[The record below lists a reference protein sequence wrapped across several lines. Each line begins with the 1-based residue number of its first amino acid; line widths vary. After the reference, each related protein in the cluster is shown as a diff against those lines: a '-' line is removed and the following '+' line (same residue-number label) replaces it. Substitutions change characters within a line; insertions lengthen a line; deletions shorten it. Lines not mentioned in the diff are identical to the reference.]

1 MSTTKEDKMKGLK
14 ATGLAMMVLAV
25 LLSVP
30 MMAMAAVQF
39 SEVSDNRIVGASAD
53 LGVTFSAITEDDM
66 ATIELQLNNKKI
78 TVQKGYNDRSH
89 ELYIRGISI
98 ESNEI
103 TTLSQEDSI
112 SISNLH
118 SELLQ
123 YAGYN
128 ELGDTFLDT
137 LNLLSSWPDT
147 MPLVLT
153 KDEKNVETKALSK
166 SLCSDIG
173 KTVNVSYPPSADSLG
188 GNWKSEAT
196 FIGTSTAGKCVGRCG
211 LRCGSGIITDKYS
224 VNCLVHDVCAGKY
237 GHTAK
242 ACNKLLEDAADDF
255 FAGKSCLRKVT
266 PTSVKVKVGKTA
278 TATVNGDTSPYVTT
292 TYFPLISAAKA
303 TVKGNTVTITG
314 VRKGVSRI
322 GVSGTSL
329 VGTQYI
335 EVTVSK

>member
-1 MSTTKEDKMKGLK
+1 MKGLK
-14 ATGLAMMVLAV
+14 RIGLVMMVMAV

-30 MMAMAAVQF
+30 MMAIAAVQF
-39 SEVSDNRIVGASAD
+39 SEVSDNKIVGASAD
-53 LGVTFSAITEDDM
+53 LGVTFSALTENDM
-66 ATIELQLNNKKI
+66 AIIELQLNNKRI

-89 ELYIRGISI
+89 ELYIQGISI

-103 TTLSQEDSI
+103 ATLSQEDSI

-123 YAGYN
+123 YAGYS

-147 MPLVLT
+147 MPIVLT
-153 KDEKNVETKALSK
+153 KDEKHPETKALSK

-173 KTVNVSYPPSADSLG
+173 KTVNVAYPPSPDSLG

-211 LRCGSGIITDKYS
+211 IGCGSSIIGNADKYS

-237 GHTAK
+237 GRTAK
-242 ACNKLLEDAADDF
+242 ACNKLFEDAADDF
-255 FAGKSCLRKVT
+255 LAGKSCSRKVT
-266 PTSVKVKVGKTA
+266 PTTVNVKVGKTA
-278 TATVNGDTSPYVTT
+278 TATVNGDTSTYVTT
-292 TYFPLISAAKA
+292 TYFPLISSAKA

-314 VRKGVSRI
+314 VRKGSSRI

-329 VGTQYI
+329 VGTTYI
-335 EVTVSK
+335 DVTVSK